1 MNLRNKSLIV
11 KRLQRLIVLFFIII
25 AVGLTVLIYRF
36 AYKKSSHLMVFNG
49 ENAYQHVV
57 KQVGFGARVPG
68 SQAHFLTQLYIQD
81 ELSKNGWQID
91 IQKGDF
97 KGQQIINIIAC
108 PQSCSTVE
116 RPWIIL
122 GAHYDSRIYADHDLD
137 ITQRK
142 FPVPGANDG
151 ASGVAVLLELA
162 RVLPQ
167 NHEKSVW
174 LVFFDAED
182 NGNIEG
188 WEWIMGSTY
197 FVENLKSK
205 PDAAVIVDMVGD
217 TDLNI
222 FKEHNSDIILTNEI
236 WKVANELGYSN
247 TFISMLKYRMIDDH
261 IPFINAGIP
270 AVDIIDFDY
279 PYFHTTSDTIDKVS
293 WQSLSI
299 VGDTLLTWLSM
310 KQP

>member
-1 MNLRNKSLIV
+1 M
-11 KRLQRLIVLFFIII
+11 III
-25 AVGLTVLIYRF
+25 KKLRLLTVLFILMTVIASTVVIYSF
-36 AYKKSSHLMVFNG
+36 AYKNSSHLPIFSG
-49 ENAYQHVV
+49 EIAYQHVV
-57 KQVGFGARVPG
+57 KQVSFGARVPG
-68 SQAHFLTQLYIQD
+68 GQAHSLTQLYIQD
-81 ELSKNGWQID
+81 ELRKSGWQTD
-91 IQKGDF
+91 IQKVDF
-97 KGQQIINIIAC
+97 KGQQIVNIVSC
-108 PQSCSTVE
+108 LHSCSSIE

-122 GAHYDSRIYADHDLD
+122 GAHYDSRIYADHDPEA
-137 ITQRK
+137 TQRK

-167 NHEKSVW
+167 NNEKSIW

-217 TDLNI
+217 ADLNI
-222 FKEHNSDIILTNEI
+222 FKEHNSDIILTDEL
-236 WKVANELGYSN
+236 WKVASELGYSN
-247 TFISMLKYRMIDDH
+247 YFISMLKYQMIDDH
-261 IPFINAGIP
+261 IPFLDAGIP

-279 PYFHTTSDTIDKVS
+279 PYYHTTSDTIDKVS
-293 WQSLSI
+293 WQSLSV
-299 VGDTLLTWLSM
+299 VGDTLLAWLRLN
-310 KQP
+310 QP

>member
-1 MNLRNKSLIV
+1 MNKKLRLLN
-11 KRLQRLIVLFFIII
+11 VLFLLMII
-25 AVGLTVLIYRF
+25 ASIIVIYHF
-36 AYKKSSHLMVFNG
+36 AYKHSSHHSNFSG
-49 ENAYQHVV
+49 EIAYQHVV
-57 KQVGFGARVPG
+57 KQVSFGARVPG
-68 SQAHFLTQLYIQD
+68 SQAHSLTQLYIRD
-81 ELSKNGWQID
+81 ELKKSGWQTN
-91 IQKGDF
+91 IQKVDF
-97 KGQQIINIIAC
+97 KGQQIINIVAFL
-108 PQSCSTVE
+108 QSCSTIK

-122 GAHYDSRIYADHDLD
+122 GAHYDSRIYADRDLD
-137 ITQRK
+137 VTRRK

-167 NHEKSVW
+167 SIEKSIW

-217 TDLNI
+217 ADLDI
-222 FKEHNSDIILTNEI
+222 FKEHNSDIVLTDEI
-236 WKVANELGYSN
+236 WKVASELGYSDY
-247 TFISMLKYRMIDDH
+247 FMSMLKYQMIDDH
-261 IPFINAGIP
+261 IPFLNAGIA

-293 WQSLSI
+293 WQSLSA
-299 VGDTLLTWLSM
+299 VGDTLLAWLRL